1 MLRLCDIHAALG
13 GVLHGDGTR
22 AIAGLASLESAGPD
36 RLAFVAQARHAATF
50 LIDQNQHIVTS
61 DGITHAIDERLDERP
76 VVDIATEQDHSCRLH
91 VTIERTCFVGQRL
104 ARRRSY

>member
-36 RLAFVAQARHAATF
+36 RLAFVGQARHAAAIESTQAAA
-50 LIDQNQHIVTS
+50 LIVPPELVPRAS
-61 DGITHAIDERLDERP
+61 ARGP
-76 VVDIATEQDHSCRLH
+76 C
-91 VTIERTCFVGQRL
+91 IETPQP
-104 ARRRSY
+104 YP